1 MRSLQ
6 GHLLVASPRLPD
18 VNFYRT
24 VVLIIHHDDQ
34 GAFGIV
40 LNRPTESTINEI
52 WDDLAETP
60 GDSTEAVNSGGP
72 VEGPLMA
79 IHTNQSHGEN
89 EIIPGVHFAA
99 HKDHLNQLVRESETD
114 YRIYSGYSGW
124 AADQLEGEL
133 EFGGWMVMPARRDV
147 IFSDPETMWE
157 NAAQE
162 IGEDVTGELL
172 SSATVPK
179 DPACN

>member
-40 LNRPTESTINEI
+40 LNRPTESTVDEI
-52 WDDLAETP
+52 WDDVPTMP
-60 GDSTEAVNSGGP
+60 GDAKSSVNSGGP

-79 IHTNQSHGEN
+79 IHTNEAYGEN
-89 EIIPGVHFAA
+89 EIMPGVHFAA
-99 HKDHLNQLVRESETD
+99 HKDHLNRLVRDPQTE
-114 YRIYSGYSGW
+114 YRVYTGYSGW
-124 AADQLEGEL
+124 AAGQLEGEL

-147 IFSDPETMWE
+147 IFSDPESMWQ

-172 SSATVPK
+172 GSAAVPR

>member
-18 VNFYRT
+18 VNFYRS
-24 VVLIIHHDDQ
+24 VVLIIHHDEQ

-40 LNRPTESTINEI
+40 LNRPTESTIDEI
-52 WDDLAETP
+52 WDDLPA
-60 GDSTEAVNSGGP
+60 GRDEACAHVNSGGP

-79 IHTNQSHGEN
+79 IHTNEAYGEN

-99 HKDHLNQLVRESETD
+99 HKDYLNQLVRDSEAE

-124 AADQLEGEL
+124 AANQLEGEL

-147 IFSDPETMWE
+147 IFGDPEAMWQ

-172 SSATVPK
+172 NSAAVPK

>member
-40 LNRPTESTINEI
+40 LNRPTESMVSEV
-52 WDDLAETP
+52 WEDLAETQC
-60 GDSTEAVNSGGP
+60 DSTAAVNSGGP

-79 IHTNQSHGEN
+79 IHTNESYTEN

-99 HKDHLNQLVRESETD
+99 HKDHLNQLVREPQTD

-133 EFGGWMVMPARRDV
+133 EFGGWMIMPARRDV
-147 IFSDPETMWE
+147 IFSDPDVMWR

-162 IGEDVTGELL
+162 IGEDVTDDLL
-172 SSATVPK
+172 NSANVPK
-179 DPACN
+179 DPSSN

>member
-24 VVLIIHHDDQ
+24 VVLVIHHDDQ

-40 LNRPTESTINEI
+40 LNRPTESTLDEI
-52 WDDLAETP
+52 WDDLAATP
-60 GDSTEAVNSGGP
+60 DKGWMPVNCGGP
-72 VEGPLMA
+72 VDGPLMA
-79 IHTNQSHGEN
+79 IHTNESCGEN

-99 HKDHLNQLVRESETD
+99 HKDHLNQLVRESSTD
-114 YRIYSGYSGW
+114 YRIYTGYSGW
-124 AADQLEGEL
+124 AANQLEGEL
-133 EFGGWMVMPARRDV
+133 QVGGWMVMPARCDV
-147 IFSDPETMWE
+147 IFSDPETMWQSV
-157 NAAQE
+157 AQE

-172 SSATVPK
+172 NSATVPR
-179 DPACN
+179 DPASN